1 VLTINNYESIELNAT
16 FTEQSLK
23 KYLFVCKLTN
33 QKLVC
38 VSPPIVAIDIPVFS
52 SQYMQLQNNQSIAT
66 SYILY
71 GKFQFH

>member
-16 FTEQSLK
+16 FTDASLK

-38 VSPPIVAIDIPVFS
+38 VSPPLSTIDIPVFS
-52 SQYMQLQNNQSIAT
+52 SQYMQLQNNQSVAT

-71 GKFQFH
+71 GKIQFH